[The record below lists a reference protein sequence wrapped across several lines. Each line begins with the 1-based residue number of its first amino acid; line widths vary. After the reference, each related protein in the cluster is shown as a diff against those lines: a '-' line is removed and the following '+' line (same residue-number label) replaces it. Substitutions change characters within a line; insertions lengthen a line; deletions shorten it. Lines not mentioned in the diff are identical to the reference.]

1 MKTLLK
7 IAGAT
12 VLFGVICV
20 LCASWAPAGEG
31 NGRWYS
37 IVPPL
42 LAITMAF
49 LTRHVL
55 LSLGAA
61 VFVGGIL
68 SVVPQASMD
77 IHIWFK
83 GVANAATYIAGT
95 FGETGN
101 LQLLAIFP
109 AIFSMIAIIVAS
121 GGFLGVINWLL
132 RWVKG
137 RKSAQAMTAFVGVLC
152 FIDDYTNTMIV
163 GSMMRPVTDRFR
175 VSREKLAFLVDAT
188 SAPISGLAVIST
200 WIAYEVGLFS
210 QVSAKLNLGID
221 GYSMFFD
228 AVVYQYYCILMIV
241 FVFVL
246 IFVGRDFGP
255 MKTAEERA
263 QNEHPPEYDDTTGRD
278 DNHHSAMKA
287 IHSPTPRAINAIVPL
302 TGLILFHFVGL
313 WIDGGGLAKLRAGG
327 SLSSWLYWRDVISS
341 ANNSTLVL
349 LFASLFGLG
358 LVIVCGRCSGGLS
371 LPVIRRCFSE
381 GLKKSLLIS
390 VILVM
395 AWSLKN
401 CCDDLGTDDF
411 LGAFLVRGIS
421 PQWFPA
427 IVFIVA
433 SLTSF
438 ATGTSW
444 GTMAIL
450 IPTAVPVAYV
460 LEGSSYGI
468 ITMITMGAVL
478 DGAIFGDHCS
488 PISDTTIISSLS
500 SSCDLLQHVRTQLPY
515 SLVVAAFALT
525 CGYIPSSFG
534 LGRGW
539 NIALAVVIMGT
550 FFIVLAR
557 RKRT

>member
-1 MKTLLK
+1 M
-7 IAGAT
+7 
-12 VLFGVICV
+12 
-20 LCASWAPAGEG
+20 
-31 NGRWYS
+31 
-37 IVPPL
+37 PPL

-55 LSLGAA
+55 LSLAVA
-61 VFVGGIL
+61 VFMGGIL
-68 SVVPQASMD
+68 SVVPQTPMD
-77 IHIWFK
+77 IYAWFK
-83 GVANAATYIAGT
+83 GVANAATYIAET

-101 LQLLAIFP
+101 LQLLAVYPVIF
-109 AIFSMIAIIVAS
+109 AMIAIIVAS

-152 FIDDYTNTMIV
+152 FIDDYTNTIIV

-188 SAPISGLAVIST
+188 SAPISGLAFIST

-210 QVSAKLNLGID
+210 QVSAKLNLGMD

-241 FVFVL
+241 FIFVH

-255 MKTAEERA
+255 MKAAEERA
-263 QNEHPPEYDDTTGRD
+263 QNEPPPEYDDIVNPGGNSD
-278 DNHHSAMKA
+278 SAMKD
-287 IHSPTPRAINAIVPL
+287 IHSPTPRALNAIVPL
-302 TGLILFHFVGL
+302 SGLILFHFIGL
-313 WIDGGGLAKLRAGG
+313 WIDGGGFAKLRAGG
-327 SLSSWLYWRDVISS
+327 SLSDWLYWRDVISS
-341 ANNSTLVL
+341 ANNCTLVL

-358 LVIVCGRCSGGLS
+358 LVIFCARWAGGLS
-371 LPVIRRCFSE
+371 FQVMGRCCSE
-381 GLKKSLLIS
+381 ALKKSLLVS

-401 CCDDLGTDDF
+401 CCNDLGTDDF

-460 LEGSSYGI
+460 LEGDSYGI

-539 NIALAVVIMGT
+539 NIALALVIMGT
-550 FFIVLAR
+550 FFIILAR
-557 RKRT
+557 RKET

>member
-1 MKTLLK
+1 
-7 IAGAT
+7 
-12 VLFGVICV
+12 
-20 LCASWAPAGEG
+20 
-31 NGRWYS
+31 
-37 IVPPL
+37 
-42 LAITMAF
+42 MAF

-55 LSLGAA
+55 LSLGVA

-68 SVVPQASMD
+68 SVVPQAPAD

-83 GVANAATYIAGT
+83 GVANAVMYIAGT

-101 LQLLAIFP
+101 LQLLTIFP

-188 SAPISGLAVIST
+188 SAPISGLAFIST

-255 MKTAEERA
+255 MKTAEKLA
-263 QNEHPPEYDDTTGRD
+263 QSEPPPEYNDTAGHGGNSD
-278 DNHHSAMKA
+278 SAMKD
-287 IHSPTPRAINAIVPL
+287 IHSPRPRALNAIVPL

-313 WIDGGGLAKLRAGG
+313 WIDGDGLAKLRAGG
-327 SLSSWLYWRDVISS
+327 SLSDWLYWRGVISS
-341 ANNSTLVL
+341 ADNCTLVL

-358 LVIVCGRCSGGLS
+358 LVIVCGRCSGSLS
-371 LPVIRRCFSE
+371 LPVMGRCFSE
-381 GLKKSLLIS
+381 GLKKSLLVS

-411 LGAFLVRGIS
+411 LGAFLIRGIS
-421 PQWFPA
+421 PQWFPT
-427 IVFIVA
+427 IVFAVA

-460 LEGSSYGI
+460 LEGGSYGI

-539 NIALAVVIMGT
+539 NITLAVVIMGT

-557 RKRT
+557 RKK